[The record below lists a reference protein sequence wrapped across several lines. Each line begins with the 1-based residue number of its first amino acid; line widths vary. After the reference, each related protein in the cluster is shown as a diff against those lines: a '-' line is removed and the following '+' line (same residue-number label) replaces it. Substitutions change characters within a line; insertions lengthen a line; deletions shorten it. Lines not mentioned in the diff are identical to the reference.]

1 MFFQISFNDN
11 KFEFII
17 EKEGKIFKDR
27 FKREYTISQ
36 IQENNYFKLFS
47 NHQEILEEIKERL
60 NFKAPILTELENNS
74 INLIIFIQN
83 SKYKQAEFNLL
94 RDNPD
99 MSKEDLKSIIEK
111 LYNSIEELKKE
122 NNEIKEKLKVL
133 ENNSFAKTKRNN
145 FHWISNEVNIADNSK
160 FLSSKDCSP
169 QVMIGKTNGSYSL
182 TDGNRNHFIEF
193 SFNKIYFLKGI
204 RISVA
209 NFECSLKTFKVEV
222 ISSNNERHNLGTYI
236 RSKYQNNSGFEEF
249 QIDRECKGIKLYL
262 IDNWGKQG
270 GNYILIKR
278 IEFNVSD

>member
-11 KFEFII
+11 KFEFLI

-111 LYNSIEELKKE
+111 
-122 NNEIKEKLKVL
+122 
-133 ENNSFAKTKRNN
+133 
-145 FHWISNEVNIADNSK
+145 
-160 FLSSKDCSP
+160 
-169 QVMIGKTNGSYSL
+169 
-182 TDGNRNHFIEF
+182 
-193 SFNKIYFLKGI
+193 
-204 RISVA
+204 
-209 NFECSLKTFKVEV
+209 
-222 ISSNNERHNLGTYI
+222 
-236 RSKYQNNSGFEEF
+236 
-249 QIDRECKGIKLYL
+249 
-262 IDNWGKQG
+262 
-270 GNYILIKR
+270 
-278 IEFNVSD
+278 